1 MIETYFSE
9 ETTAGEAKEYFLR
22 AISLYR
28 SIIGICEI
36 CQKQIVSDCLVHLE
50 ESEALDLNDCD
61 VEELHAI
68 MLGCLVHKHDEITH
82 SMNGQ
87 WSCLCDCQDTE
98 EIDEALDQ
106 AIPF

>member
-1 MIETYFSE
+1 MIETYFTE
-9 ETTAGEAKEYFLR
+9 ETTAGEARDYFLR

-28 SIIGICEI
+28 SIIGVCEI
-36 CQKQIVSDCLVHLE
+36 CHKQIVSDCLVHLE
-50 ESEALDLNDCD
+50 ESEELDLNDCD
-61 VEELHAI
+61 VEELHQI
-68 MLGCLVHKHDEITH
+68 MLVCLDYRHNEIKNSIH
-82 SMNGQ
+82 GQ